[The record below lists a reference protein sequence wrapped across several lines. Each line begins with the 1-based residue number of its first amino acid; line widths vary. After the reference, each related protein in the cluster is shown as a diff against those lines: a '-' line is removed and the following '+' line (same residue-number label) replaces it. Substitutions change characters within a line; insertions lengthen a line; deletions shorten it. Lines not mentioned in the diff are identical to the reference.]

1 MERML
6 KQDLSHS
13 DLGIMELPAWFL
25 KGVIANTKI
34 LQLLI
39 FRIIFHGNTN
49 NEIVSALVC
58 QLIVLYNI
66 SCDKLDLSFR
76 W

>member
-1 MERML
+1 
-6 KQDLSHS
+6 
-13 DLGIMELPAWFL
+13 MELPACFL
-25 KGVIANTKI
+25 KGVIADTKT
-34 LQLLI
+34 LQLRI

-66 SCDKLDLSFR
+66 SCDILDLSFR